1 MKPKQFF
8 YVLIGIIGAL
18 VVVSGVGY
26 YYALNMLESTKQSLA
41 TQQEAQAAADDQ
53 LEALNR
59 VLNQYQ
65 KDVVPILPLMDE
77 ALPHTKNQTEI
88 LAQLQ
93 RIAADTGLNLGSVTF
108 TSGNGLPSA
117 TSQTVASGGVLA
129 LPINFQVTGTYT
141 QLQAFLTRVET
152 LSRLTNVVNLA
163 VTRGDKT
170 KPLTYS
176 MNVNAYMKP

>member
-8 YVLIGIIGAL
+8 FVLIGIIAAL
-18 VVVSGVGY
+18 VAAGGAGY
-26 YYALNMLESTKQSLA
+26 YYALTILQSTKQSLA
-41 TQQEAQAAADDQ
+41 TQQEAQTAADNQ

-59 VLNQYQ
+59 VLSQYQ
-65 KDVVPILPLMDE
+65 REVVPILPLMDE

-93 RIAADTGLNLGSVTF
+93 RIASDSGLSLGSVTF
-108 TSGNGLPSA
+108 TSGNGLPSS

-129 LPINFQVTGTYT
+129 LPVNFQVTGSYA

-170 KPLTYS
+170 KPLVYS
-176 MNVNAYMKP
+176 MNINAYMKP